1 MHKASR
7 DGFINVFVLFVWED
21 KVNSVAGLSE
31 TKHRELFSGTADRKG
46 ISSAIAEKDFWVSWV
61 LMRLFEHPELS
72 KKVLFKG
79 GTSLSKA
86 FHLIERFSEDI
97 DLVLDWRLLTKDD
110 PKKERSKKQQNI
122 FNKNLR
128 KSAEEYIHGKIM
140 SWVKEAVGDICRVEV
155 DKEDMRVLHI
165 HYPGVFEDQYLRA
178 DIHLEIG
185 PFSEWVPC
193 AEYFISPYAAEA
205 FPSVFSTSQCRVVAI
220 KAERTFWEKAVIL
233 HKEAFRAEK
242 QPVPIR
248 YSRHYYDLA
257 MMARSNVKADALNDF
272 KLLEQVVEFNERFF
286 PRVWAH
292 YELAKPGTMR
302 LIPPVHFEQFLR
314 SDYGDMKHMIFG
326 NYPEFDEILN
336 TIKILEDAINALQ

>member
-1 MHKASR
+1 MNKVVILT
-7 DGFINVFVLFVWED
+7 DD
-21 KVNSVAGLSE
+21 KR
-31 TKHRELFSGTADRKG
+31 KELFAETSAKKG
-46 ISSAIAEKDFWVSWV
+46 MPPAIAEKDFWVSWV

-72 KKVLFKG
+72 KKILFKG

-110 PKKERSKKQQNI
+110 PKKERSKKQQNV
-122 FNKNLR
+122 FNKDLR
-128 KSAEEYIHGKIM
+128 KSAEEYVHGKVM
-140 SWVKEAVGDICRVEV
+140 GWVKKAVGDICRVEG
-155 DKEDMRVLHI
+155 DKEDMRVIHI

-178 DIHLEIG
+178 DIRLEIG
-185 PFSEWVPC
+185 PFSEWVPR
-193 AEYFISPYAAEA
+193 AEYFIMPYAAEA
-205 FPSVFSTSQCRVVAI
+205 FPSVFSTPQCRVVAI

-233 HKEAFRAEK
+233 HKEAFRTEK

-257 MMARSNVKADALNDF
+257 MMARSDVKANALNDL

-292 YELAKPGTMR
+292 YELAKTGTMR
-302 LIPPVHFEQFLR
+302 LMPTVHFEPSLR
-314 SDYGDMKHMIFG
+314 SDYGDMRHIVFG
-326 NYPEFDEILN
+326 NYPEFDEILG
-336 TIKILEDAINALQ
+336 TIKTLEDEINAL